1 MNHYKNQLL
10 QGLQNKKEDSEKVKD
25 LQKRIEQ
32 LDRINQESTII
43 VEKLNSDNEL
53 YRNRVVYLDHEV
65 EVNTK
70 KIKELTEELENQR
83 EVNRKENVQYQIDLN
98 RLIYENKMQVERYER
113 EIIDLNKLLLSR
125 EKVLIDTSNDSDSK
139 LHESNLRF
147 SNTSKEYKSL
157 VEQFTTLK
165 RNNDDVISKLITAS
179 SELDSYKAM
188 YNDVA
193 GKRDK
198 LIELV
203 EKQKVDME
211 VLRKEAANS
220 TNTSRI
226 ATLALQREVLIQHDK
241 YKKGLAEKE
250 ENCIRLEAKCK
261 ENAQFVPMYYEAKKQ
276 LDQLQ
281 IDIQVMDKKHRD
293 IMASTEARY
302 KLKIEDSGKEISVL
316 RDEVKR
322 IDALTEKIKH
332 EYEERILN
340 MKRATNFELQ
350 SRIDNLAEE
359 VRVKNLILN
368 EKDERYKQAE
378 LKLLESIAQNNVMME
393 NNIKK
398 EEELDKKMEEL
409 SRQKHI
415 PVSMN
420 DELKKSQA
428 SLFAKLREKDVQ
440 MKKLEEANEKL
451 AHELKIRQDMYDRE
465 LSRCHSVI
473 REFEVRQ
480 AQNTA

>member
-1 MNHYKNQLL
+1 
-10 QGLQNKKEDSEKVKD
+10 
-25 LQKRIEQ
+25 
-32 LDRINQESTII
+32 
-43 VEKLNSDNEL
+43 
-53 YRNRVVYLDHEV
+53 
-65 EVNTK
+65 
-70 KIKELTEELENQR
+70 
-83 EVNRKENVQYQIDLN
+83 
-98 RLIYENKMQVERYER
+98 
-113 EIIDLNKLLLSR
+113 
-125 EKVLIDTSNDSDSK
+125 
-139 LHESNLRF
+139 
-147 SNTSKEYKSL
+147 
-157 VEQFTTLK
+157 
-165 RNNDDVISKLITAS
+165 
-179 SELDSYKAM
+179 
-188 YNDVA
+188 
-193 GKRDK
+193 
-198 LIELV
+198 
-203 EKQKVDME
+203 
-211 VLRKEAANS
+211 
-220 TNTSRI
+220 
-226 ATLALQREVLIQHDK
+226 
-241 YKKGLAEKE
+241 
-250 ENCIRLEAKCK
+250 
-261 ENAQFVPMYYEAKKQ
+261 
-276 LDQLQ
+276 
-281 IDIQVMDKKHRD
+281 
-293 IMASTEARY
+293 
-302 KLKIEDSGKEISVL
+302 
-316 RDEVKR
+316 
-322 IDALTEKIKH
+322 
-332 EYEERILN
+332 